1 MRRERYKRLI
11 MFLASLLVIG
21 LQTANFA
28 WIWYK
33 YYNVR
38 GVMRF
43 FYWRRGNWALIALYF
58 LTVILVSKL
67 FGALKVGYMRVLD
80 VIIAQIFS
88 VLLTNVLAYL
98 QLALIGRWRFL
109 SHTGPM
115 VKLTFVNLLVVI
127 LWVVFMRWIYNT
139 IYPPKSVILVY
150 DVHNPEKLLKNIA
163 SRRDKY
169 VIAEAVM
176 IDKGLDF
183 IKERIP
189 QYETCIL
196 GDIPSHE
203 RNVLVKYCFERNIRC
218 YCSPKISDI
227 MLMSA
232 EKIHMFDTPL
242 LLMRNRGLTV
252 EEAFVKRVLDIAV
265 SILLTIVLSPVLL
278 LIAVLVKCY
287 DGGPVF
293 YRQNRLTKD
302 GKVFQIIK
310 FRSMS
315 VDSEKNGARLAAK
328 GDRRVTPV
336 GRVIRKI
343 HFDELPQ
350 LFNIIKGDMSI
361 VGPRPERPEI
371 AAQYEKEIPEFS
383 YRLKMKAGL
392 TGYAQVY
399 GKYNTKPYDKLKLDL
414 TYIENY
420 SLWLDFQL
428 VAATVKVIFQK
439 ENTEG
444 VDQSQR
450 TALSDQDGQSRRQLE
465 MEVQHTVDELKWQQE
480 IDQMRQGDLG
490 ESWETA
496 AALPNGV
503 RAVDVMAG
511 HEPGLLVS
519 VIIPCYNAADTLP
532 SAIDSALMQDLHFE
546 SSQQIGRGSL
556 QRLEVLVLDDGS
568 TDDIKCVQERYKKDA
583 RVHFYQNEKRLGVAK
598 TRNRGALLARG
609 QYIAYLDADDIWVR
623 DKLKKQFARI
633 YQTGCVLCCTGREL
647 MTPDGSLTGHV
658 IGVKE
663 LLTEKDLLR
672 QNPINCSSVVALTSV
687 VRQFPMI
694 CEGAH
699 EDYITWMS
707 IIRRYKTVCGVSEPL
722 LYYRIS
728 ESGKSGRKL
737 KSARMT
743 WRSYRCMGMSIPKSC
758 LCFISYAVHG
768 AMKYRTFY
776 SERSKHAEISDN
788 RTKTDRDTGK
798 E

>member
-28 WIWYK
+28 YVWFN
-33 YYNVR
+33 YYNKR

-43 FYWRRGNWALIALYF
+43 FYWRRGHWALIGLYF
-58 LTVILVSKL
+58 LTVFLMSKL

-88 VLLTNVLAYL
+88 VICTNIVAYL
-98 QLALIGRWRFL
+98 QLSLIGRWRFMT
-109 SHTGPM
+109 HTGPLLR
-115 VKLTFVNLLVVI
+115 LTLVNLLVVI

-139 IYPPKSVILVY
+139 IYPPKSVILIY

-169 VIAEAVM
+169 QIAEAVM
-176 IDKGLDF
+176 LDRGLDY
-183 IKERIP
+183 IKQQIP
-189 QYETCIL
+189 RYQACIL
-196 GDIPSHE
+196 GDMPAHE
-203 RNVLVKYCFERNIRC
+203 RNVLVKFCFEKNIRC
-218 YCSPKISDI
+218 ICSPKISDI

-252 EEAFVKRVLDIAV
+252 EQAFVKRLLDVVICLALTV
-265 SILLTIVLSPVLL
+265 ILAPVLAV
-278 LIAVLVKCY
+278 IALCVKLY

-293 YRQNRLTKD
+293 YRQMRLTKD
-302 GKVFQIIK
+302 GKTFEIIK

-328 GDRRVTPV
+328 GDSRVTPV

-383 YRLKMKAGL
+383 YRLKVKAGL

-420 SLWLDFQL
+420 SLWMDFQL
-428 VAATVKVIFQK
+428 VASTVKVIFQK
-439 ENTEG
+439 DNTEG
-444 VDQSQR
+444 VDQSQK
-450 TALSDQDGQSRRQLE
+450 TALSKDDRQGKKELE
-465 MEVQHTVDELKWQQE
+465 QEVQHTVDELKWQQ
-480 IDQMRQGDLG
+480 QMAEYHPEEGNLTR
-490 ESWETA
+490 EEA
-496 AALPNGV
+496 AALPRGV
-503 RAVDVMAG
+503 KASDYAAD

-519 VIIPCYNAADTLP
+519 VIIPCYNASGTVGQ
-532 SAIDSALMQDLHFE
+532 AIDSALSQEMHFE
-546 SSQQIGRGSL
+546 SSQQIGRGAV
-556 QRLEVLVLDDGS
+556 QTMEVIVMDDCS
-568 TDDIKCVQERYKKDA
+568 TDDLRPVERRYEKDA
-583 RVHFYQNEKRLGVAK
+583 RVRFFRNERRLGVAK
-598 TRNRGALLARG
+598 TRNRAVLQARG
-609 QYIAYLDADDIWVR
+609 QYVAFLDADDIWTR

-647 MTPDGSLTGHV
+647 MNPDGSMTGKV
-658 IGVKE
+658 IGVRE
-663 LLTEKDLLR
+663 ILTEKDLLR
-672 QNPINCSSVVALTSV
+672 QNPINCSSVVVLTDV
-687 VRQFPMI
+687 ARRYPMVH
-694 CEGAH
+694 EDAH
-699 EDYITWMS
+699 EDYVAWMN
-707 IIRRYKTVCGVSEPL
+707 IIRKYGRVCAVDEPL
-722 LYYRIS
+722 LHYRLS
-728 ESGKSGRKL
+728 ETGKSGKKL
-737 KSARMT
+737 KSAKMT
-743 WRSYRCMGMSIPKSC
+743 WRAYRYMGFSIPKSC
-758 LCFISYAVHG
+758 ICFIRYAFNGFV
-768 AMKYRTFY
+768 KYR
-776 SERSKHAEISDN
+776 IN
-788 RTKTDRDTGK
+788 RK
-798 E
+798 EKA